1 MFKLNFKIAFR
12 NIWKNS
18 LSSFLNVAGLSV
30 GMASCLLLLMYAS
43 YEWKHDKQFNKA
55 NQTFQAMV
63 NLYDANGEITR
74 TIGLSANVLAATLKE
89 SFPEV
94 VEVSRTTSLYDRLI
108 AREQH
113 SLKVKSRYADP
124 AFLKI
129 FNFEFIHGHPNQA
142 LTAPNSIVLT
152 ESTAMRLF
160 GATDVLNKALT
171 FENQANV
178 KVTGVIK
185 DPPANITYGFE
196 ALAPWALFE
205 NLNGWPAKPNW
216 GNKDFF
222 TLMTLRPDAD
232 IDNLNA
238 KLQGFVAQHDAMT
251 REDVFL
257 YPLSKLHLYGDFI
270 NGKSVGGQIH
280 QLRLFVGL
288 SFGILLIACINF
300 VNLATAHAKKR
311 AKEVGVKKVIGASRR
326 SLIYQFLLES
336 FLLTTISMIFAIAFV
351 ELSLPWF
358 NNLLDIKVAIDY
370 FSPVNALA
378 FLGFLALTSGLAGFY
393 PAFYLSRFNA
403 MQAFKQQHKS
413 GALLGISLRQVM
425 VVVQFSFAVML
436 IALTLAIYK
445 QLNTIKNRP
454 LGYDNN
460 ALVEI
465 PHEGLLYLKYD
476 LMKTRLLASAAV
488 TAVTQS
494 STGITNKD
502 SSIRGLLWEGM
513 PESGKLIDF
522 DQIYT
527 TYDFSETTGI
537 NMLAG
542 RDFKKGIA
550 SDTAGLL
557 LSSKAVQVMNLRQPL
572 GAQIVYQGEKRHV
585 VGVFEDIVW
594 GDRSKFSAPMVIAYA
609 NGISDVITMRLNPE
623 KPVAES
629 TNVIKEILQELNPNF
644 PVDIRFIDHLNEV
657 KLKNESNLATLAQLF
672 GALAISISCFGLYGL
687 TAYSAVQRTKE
698 IGVRKVLGASVTE
711 LMQLLSFSFL
721 KLVFIAI
728 IVSFPV
734 AYYLIQEWL
743 AGFEI
748 QTNISV
754 TIFLLTA
761 AFTLLLSLLTVSW
774 QTYRAAVANPVNALK
789 YE

>member
-1 MFKLNFKIAFR
+1 MFKLNFKIALR
-12 NIWKNS
+12 NIQKNS
-18 LSSFLNVAGLSV
+18 LSSFINVAGLSV
-30 GMASCLLLLMYAS
+30 GMASCLLLLMYAH

-55 NQTFQAMV
+55 DQTYQAMV
-63 NLYDANGEITR
+63 NLYDNNGQITR

-94 VEVSRTTSLYDRLI
+94 IEVSRTTNLYNRLI
-108 AREQH
+108 ARDKH

-124 AFLKI
+124 SFLKV
-129 FNFEFIHGHPNQA
+129 FNFDFIHGQA
-142 LTAPNSIVLT
+142 NYALSAPNSVVLT
-152 ESTAMRLF
+152 ESTALRLF
-160 GATDVLNKALT
+160 GTTEVLNKALT

-196 ALAPWALFE
+196 ALTPWALFE
-205 NLNGWPAKPNW
+205 NLNDWPAKPNW

-222 TLMTLRPDAD
+222 TLITLRPDVD
-232 IDNLNA
+232 ILALNA
-238 KLQGFVAQHDAMT
+238 KLKGFVAKHDAVT

-257 YPLSKLHLYGDFI
+257 YPLTKLHLYGEFV
-270 NGKSVGGQIH
+270 NGKSAGGQIH
-280 QLRLFVGL
+280 QLRLFIGL

-300 VNLATAHAKKR
+300 INLATAHAKKR
-311 AKEVGVKKVIGASRR
+311 AKEVGVKKVIGASRS

-336 FLLTTISMIFAIAFV
+336 FLLTTISMTFAIAFV

-358 NNLLDIKVAIDY
+358 NNLLDIKVVIDY
-370 FSPVNALA
+370 FNPVNALA
-378 FLGFLALTSGLAGFY
+378 LLGFLVLTSSLAGFY
-393 PAFYLSRFNA
+393 PAFYLSRFHA

-413 GALLGISLRQVM
+413 GAFLGISLRQVM
-425 VVVQFSFAVML
+425 VVIQFGFAVML

-445 QLNTIKNRP
+445 QLDTLKNRP

-465 PHEGLLYLKYD
+465 PHEGVLYLKYE
-476 LMKTRLLASAAV
+476 LLKTRLLANAAV
-488 TAVTQS
+488 SAVTQS

-527 TYDFSETTGI
+527 TYDFLETTGI
-537 NMLAG
+537 RLLAG

-557 LSSKAVQVMNLRQPL
+557 LSSKAVKVMNLRQPL
-572 GAQIVYQGEKRHV
+572 GAQIIYQGEKRHV
-585 VGVFEDIVW
+585 VGVFDDIVW

-609 NGISDVITMRLNPE
+609 DGISDVITMRLNPE
-623 KPVAES
+623 KRVAES
-629 TNVIKEILQELNPNF
+629 TNTIKEILQELNPNF
-644 PVDIRFIDHLNEV
+644 PVDIRFIDHLNEI
-657 KLKNESNLATLAQLF
+657 KLKKESNLATLSQLF

-721 KLVFIAI
+721 KLVCIAI

-734 AYYLIQEWL
+734 AYYLMKAWL

-748 QTNISV
+748 QTNISIS
-754 TIFLLTA
+754 IFLLTGV
-761 AFTLLLSLLTVSW
+761 FTLLLSVFTLSW